1 MTMLVGVW
9 LSASQLPRRPKPL
22 ERDGSK
28 GRKGVQMR
36 KSARFKPLAA
46 RFLLVGASLVT
57 LTSTRIGHAQP
68 PPVDR
73 NQKVVFD
80 DDLLNAD
87 LGGPSGVQ
95 VCPGHMR

>member
-1 MTMLVGVW
+1 
-9 LSASQLPRRPKPL
+9 
-22 ERDGSK
+22 
-28 GRKGVQMR
+28 MR

-95 VCPGHMR
+95 VFPGHMRPPRTQLIRPRTHFLPELYKSVEHL